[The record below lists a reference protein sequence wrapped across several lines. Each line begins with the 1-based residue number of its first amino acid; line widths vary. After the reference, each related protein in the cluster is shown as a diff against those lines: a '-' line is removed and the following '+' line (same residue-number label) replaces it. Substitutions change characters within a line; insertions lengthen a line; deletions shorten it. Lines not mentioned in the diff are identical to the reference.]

1 AAAAAPDMGGG
12 GGSRPRRGS
21 PRRDTL
27 ENRGTAARGGRQHG
41 RGGIPAT
48 GTRGSA
54 RGPAG
59 AGAAAR
65 GRRAPR
71 PGDADCRIP
80 GRQPSNR
87 QAGDDDSP
95 APLSN
100 GGGSATAEGRRRSR
114 ADTATLAV
122 ARAARALSEAGQG
135 PR

>member
-1 AAAAAPDMGGG
+1 PRAGRRARRGDLLRSTPGDRGGHGDGGVALGPAPGDLRGHLWQYLVPLAAAPLPARGVPRLRPRPRASRAAAAAPDMGGG

-59 AGAAAR
+59 AGA
-65 GRRAPR
+65 
-71 PGDADCRIP
+71 
-80 GRQPSNR
+80 
-87 QAGDDDSP
+87 
-95 APLSN
+95 
-100 GGGSATAEGRRRSR
+100 
-114 ADTATLAV
+114 
-122 ARAARALSEAGQG
+122 
-135 PR
+135 